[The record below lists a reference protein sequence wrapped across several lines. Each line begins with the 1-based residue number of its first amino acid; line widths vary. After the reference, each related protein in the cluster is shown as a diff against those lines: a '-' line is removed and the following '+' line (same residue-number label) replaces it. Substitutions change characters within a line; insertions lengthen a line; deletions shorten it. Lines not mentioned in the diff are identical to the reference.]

1 MNDTFYQVKF
11 DEPTDLLDA
20 SLRNK
25 ITAVNEQMITASFLN
40 HNATEVHLSPNVEVM
55 RFSLLGS
62 DKMGSLLKIETTQYT
77 ETMDELNWAV
87 LTLPVV
93 EYTDN
98 YVSEWTFAVWKRL
111 IVHQQALKV
120 KYADIENF

>member
-1 MNDTFYQVKF
+1 MNDASYQIKF

-25 ITAVNEQMITASFLN
+25 ITAVNEQMMTASFLN

-62 DKMGSLLKIETTQYT
+62 DKMGSLLKIQTDQFT
-77 ETMDELNWAV
+77 ETMVELDWAL

-93 EYTDN
+93 EYTDDN
-98 YVSEWTFAVWKRL
+98 EPEANFADWTGL
-111 IVHQQALKV
+111 IVHQ
-120 KYADIENF
+120 